1 MPMNTQPLLN
11 AHLGAK
17 GFTLLE
23 LLIGIVL
30 FGVLSIRSKNFNLI

>member
-1 MPMNTQPLLN
+1 MNTQPLLN

-23 LLIGIVL
+23 LLIGIL
-30 FGVLSIRSKNFNLI
+30 LL

>member
-1 MPMNTQPLLN
+1 MQISPALRTKPYFIE
-11 AHLGAK
+11 A

-30 FGVLSIRSKNFNLI
+30 FGVLSIRSINFNLV